1 MKLSGDQIREELFRR
16 IDEVNV
22 QHGVLEG
29 FRVALLDAQIVVA
42 YNRNVRFFGTV
53 ESSLFNSI
61 VVLLYSLY
69 ETRQDTVNFRTLLD
83 AIAPDSDSALVEQ
96 YRERVSNL
104 KPYIAKVCILR
115 NEAIGHQSTGR
126 PLSETH
132 TRANLLY
139 SDVERLLD
147 ETKQLFMD
155 ISSKHF
161 DISSSFRVDSHFA
174 SVAVLAALKIR
185 GAP

>member
-1 MKLSGDQIREELFRR
+1 MELTRDQIREELFRR
-16 IDEVNV
+16 IDDVNV

-29 FRVALLDAQIVVA
+29 FRVAMLDAGIVVA

-53 ESSLFNSI
+53 EASLFNSI

-69 ETRQDTVNFRTLLD
+69 ETRSDTVNFRTLLD
-83 AIAPDSDSALVEQ
+83 AIAAVSGEEQ
-96 YRERVSNL
+96 AREYRQRISNL
-104 KPYIAKVCILR
+104 KPIIAKVCMLR
-115 NEAIGHQSTGR
+115 NEAIGHQSTDR

-139 SDVERLLD
+139 SDVEMLLT
-147 ETKQLFMD
+147 ETMQLFVD
-155 ISSKHF
+155 ISSAQF
-161 DISSSFRVDSHFA
+161 GISSSFRAESQFA
-174 SVAVLAALKIR
+174 SMAVLAALKAD

>member
-1 MKLSGDQIREELFRR
+1 MELTRDQIREELFRR

-22 QHGVLEG
+22 QQGVLEG
-29 FRVALLDAQIVVA
+29 FRIALLDSGIVTA

-53 ESSLFNSI
+53 EASLFNSI

-69 ETRQDTVNFRTLLD
+69 ETRRDTVNFSTLLN
-83 AIAPDSDSALVEQ
+83 AIASASSPQHVQEF
-96 YRERVSNL
+96 RDRIVGL

-126 PLSETH
+126 LLSETH

-139 SDVERLLD
+139 SDVEALLT
-147 ETKQLFMD
+147 ETMQLFVD
-155 ISSKHF
+155 ISSTQF
-161 DISSSFRVDSHFA
+161 DVSSSFRAESHFA
-174 SVAVLAALKIR
+174 SIGVLAALKAE
-185 GAP
+185 GVP